1 MKNISSPNFGVKM
14 LPSPNVGTWKNF
26 QSWDLEK
33 FFHVQMLG
41 LGKIFGLGLE
51 KIFTSENSS
60 KSQPEN
66 SSKTQ
71 HLDLGR
77 EKIFPSPKFE
87 NYSKSQ
93 HLDLATFSPQNL
105 DLRYFSSKN
114 KKFAKS
120 QHFLVIGLEILFT
133 RV

>member
-1 MKNISSPNFGVKM
+1 LIWVSGNLLRRLDKFPKSKFLGLVKKNFSGTCVKFYGWDLANFLFSMKNISSPTFGVKM

-77 EKIFPSPKFE
+77 EKNF
-87 NYSKSQ
+87 SKSQ
-93 HLDLATFSPQNL
+93 L
-105 DLRYFSSKN
+105 
-114 KKFAKS
+114 
-120 QHFLVIGLEILFT
+120 
-133 RV
+133 